1 MLKKILPAVKG
12 YWIPTII
19 TPLLMIGEVVM
30 ECLIPL
36 TMGEIIDKGI
46 YGNNINFV
54 ILNGLKMIGFAMLS
68 LAFGCIAARTGA
80 VAGTGFAK
88 NLRKILFNKI
98 QSFSFK
104 NIDTF
109 STGSLITRLTNDV
122 TNVQMTF
129 VQCVKMLFRAPIT
142 FIVAIFMAIKLSP
155 QLSLSFTIFVP
166 IIAIALGVIMKLAFG
181 RFGFMLKTID
191 NLNTNIQENLI
202 AIRTV
207 KAFVRGDF
215 EKKKFADSAAN
226 VRTAQITAEK
236 IVIWNGPVMQ
246 FCMYSC
252 IILVSWLGAKL
263 VIGGG
268 MGTGQLMSF
277 FTYITQILMSLM
289 MVSMLVLMLTLSVA
303 SIRRINEVLNTEP
316 DIADGKR
323 SDIVPNG
330 DISFRNVKFSYT
342 GNIENPTLNNINLE
356 IKSGQTIGII
366 GGTGSAKST
375 LVQLIPRL
383 YDATEGEVLVGG
395 NNVKDYSLEALRD
408 AVSMVLQ
415 NNVLFSGSIIE
426 NLRWGNSDATEEEII
441 EACKAA
447 QAHDFIMSFPD
458 GYQTDLGQGGVNV
471 SGGQKQRL
479 CIARALL
486 KNPKVLILDDSTSAC
501 DTATDSKIRAGLKNA
516 HTDCT
521 KIIIAQRITSIMD
534 SDMIIVLDDGEVKAV
549 GNHEELMSS
558 SEIYREVY
566 TSQQKG
572 AE

>member
-1 MLKKILPAVKG
+1 MLKRILPAVKG
-12 YWIPTII
+12 YWLPTIL
-19 TPLLMIGEVVM
+19 TPLLMVGEVVM

-46 YGNNINFV
+46 YSNDINYV
-54 ILNGLKMIGFAMLS
+54 VMNGLKMVLFALLS
-68 LAFGCIAARTGA
+68 LAFGSIAARLGA

-88 NLRKILFNKI
+88 NLRKMLFNKI
-98 QSFSFK
+98 QTFSFG
-104 NIDTF
+104 NIDKF

-122 TNVQMTF
+122 TNIQMAF
-129 VQCVKMLFRAPIT
+129 VQCVKMLFRAPVT
-142 FIVAIFMAIKLSP
+142 FIVAIIMAVRLSA
-155 QLSLSFTIFVP
+155 SLSVSFTVFIP
-166 IIAIALGVIMKLAFG
+166 IIAISLLVIMKLAFPK
-181 RFGFMLKTID
+181 FGNMLKTMD
-191 NLNTNIQENLI
+191 NLNTTIQENLT

-215 EKKKFADSAAN
+215 EKKKFSESAAN
-226 VRTAQITAEK
+226 LRAAQIAAER

-246 FCMYSC
+246 FCMYAC

-263 VIGGG
+263 VIGGE

-277 FTYITQILMSLM
+277 FTYISQILMSLM
-289 MVSMLVLMLTLSVA
+289 MVSMLILMLTLSVA
-303 SIRRINEVLNTEP
+303 SLRRINEVLETTP
-316 DIADGKR
+316 DITDGLETGE
-323 SDIVPNG
+323 VANG
-330 DISFRNVKFSYT
+330 DISFRDVKFSYT
-342 GNIENPTLNNINLE
+342 KDLSNPTLDNINLE
-356 IKSGQTIGII
+356 IKSGQTVGII

-383 YDATEGEVLVGG
+383 YDATSGEVWVGG
-395 NNVKDYSLEALRD
+395 KNVRGYNLEKLRD

-415 NNVLFSGSIIE
+415 NNVLFSGTIID
-426 NLRWGNSDATEEEII
+426 NLRWGNVDATEEEII
-441 EACKAA
+441 DACKAA

-516 HTDCT
+516 HKDCT

-534 SDMIIVLDDGEVKAV
+534 SDLIIVLDDGEIKAT
-549 GNHEELMSS
+549 GTHAELMES

>member
-1 MLKKILPAVKG
+1 MLKKLIPAIKG
-12 YWIPTII
+12 YWLPTIL

-46 YGNNINFV
+46 YGNDINYV
-54 ILNGLKMIGFAMLS
+54 ILNGLKMIGLAMLS

-88 NLRKILFNKI
+88 NLRKMLFNKI
-98 QSFSFK
+98 QTFSFK
-104 NIDTF
+104 NIDAF

-122 TNVQMTF
+122 TNVQTAF

-142 FIVAIFMAIKLSP
+142 FIVAIIMAVRLSP
-155 QLSLSFTIFVP
+155 KLSLSFTVFVP
-166 IIAIALGVIMKLAFG
+166 IIAISLAIIMKLAFG
-181 RFGFMLKTID
+181 RFGYMLKTID
-191 NLNTNIQENLI
+191 GLNTNIQENLI

-215 EKKKFADSAAN
+215 EKKKFADSAAK
-226 VRTAQITAEK
+226 VRAAQIAAEK
-236 IVIWNGPVMQ
+236 VVIWNGPVMQ
-246 FCMYSC
+246 FCMYAC

-277 FTYITQILMSLM
+277 FSYISQILMSLM
-289 MVSMLVLMLTLSVA
+289 MVSMLILMLTLSVA
-303 SIRRINEVLNTEP
+303 SLRRINEVLNTVP
-316 DIADGKR
+316 DIAGGASCDE
-323 SDIVPNG
+323 VANG
-330 DISFRNVKFSYT
+330 TITFKDVKFSYT
-342 GNIENPTLNNINLE
+342 GDTRNPTLNNINLE
-356 IKSGQTIGII
+356 IRSGQTVGII

-395 NNVKDYSLEALRD
+395 KNVKDYDLSVLRD
-408 AVSMVLQ
+408 SVSMVLQ
-415 NNVLFSGSIIE
+415 NNVLFSGTIEE
-426 NLRWGNSDATEEEII
+426 NLRWGNAEATEDEII

-458 GYQTDLGQGGVNV
+458 GYKTDLGQGGVNV

-534 SDMIIVLDDGEVKAV
+534 SDLIIVLDDGEIKAV
-549 GNHEELMSS
+549 GTHDELLKT

>member
-1 MLKKILPAVKG
+1 MFKRILPAIKG
-12 YWIPTII
+12 YWLPTIM
-19 TPLLMIGEVVM
+19 TPILMVGEVIM

-46 YGNNINFV
+46 YGNDINFV
-54 ILNGLKMIGFAMLS
+54 VMNGLKMVLYALLS
-68 LAFGCIAARTGA
+68 LAFGSIAARLGA

-88 NLRKILFNKI
+88 NLRKMLFDKI
-98 QSFSFK
+98 QTFSFS
-104 NIDTF
+104 NIDKF

-122 TNVQMTF
+122 TNVQMAF
-129 VQCVKMLFRAPIT
+129 VQCVKMLFRAPVT
-142 FIVAIFMAIKLSP
+142 FIVALIMAVRLSA
-155 QLSLSFTIFVP
+155 SLSVSFIVFIP
-166 IIAIALGVIMKLAFG
+166 IIAISLLVIMKLAFPK
-181 RFGFMLKTID
+181 FGNMLKTMD
-191 NLNTNIQENLI
+191 NLNTTIQENLT

-215 EKKKFADSAAN
+215 EKKKFSESAAN
-226 VRTAQITAEK
+226 VRAAQIAAER

-246 FCMYSC
+246 FCMYAC

-263 VIGGG
+263 VIGGE

-277 FTYITQILMSLM
+277 FTYISQILMSLM
-289 MVSMLVLMLTLSVA
+289 MVSMLILMLTLSVA
-303 SIRRINEVLNTEP
+303 SLRRINEVLDTQP
-316 DIADGKR
+316 DITDG
-323 SDIVPNG
+323 SEAGVVENG
-330 DISFRNVKFSYT
+330 DISFKDVKFSYT
-342 GNIENPTLNNINLE
+342 KDLSNPTLSNINLE
-356 IKSGQTIGII
+356 IKSGQTVGII

-383 YDATEGEVLVGG
+383 YDATSGEIWVGG
-395 NNVKDYSLEALRD
+395 KNVKDYNLETLRD

-415 NNVLFSGSIIE
+415 NNVLFSGTIID
-426 NLRWGNSDATEEEII
+426 NLRWGNADASEDEII

-486 KNPKVLILDDSTSAC
+486 KKPKVLILDDSTSAC

-516 HTDCT
+516 HQDCT

-534 SDMIIVLDDGEVKAV
+534 SDLIIVLDDGEIKAT
-549 GNHEELMSS
+549 GTHAELMES

-572 AE
+572 VE